1 MKGSVLMEEKEC
13 TIEDCD
19 IFDFMARHVGMTVI
33 HPGGFKATHRLSE
46 ALRIDKNAKVV
57 DIACGKGTT
66 SVFLAQKYDCQVVGI
81 DISGDLIA
89 EAEALKKRKG
99 LEGKVSFFVGDALDM
114 PFSDNEFDVAISQAM
129 LILVSDKE
137 LAVKE
142 ALRVTKSG
150 GRAGWLELSWKKQTT
165 KEFIDAVSNVLCAY
179 CMLKVHTY
187 EDWEKLFKK
196 AGVKHLEI
204 IASSMEFGGLRGM
217 FGDEGFYNAFK
228 IMYRFLTKSRIRR
241 RMSTMNKFFKEN
253 GEYFGFG
260 IYIGEK

>member
-1 MKGSVLMEEKEC
+1 MEEKEC

-19 IFDFMARHVGMTVI
+19 IFDFMARSVGMTVI
-33 HPGGFKATHRLSE
+33 HPGGLKATHRLAE
-46 ALRIDKNAKVV
+46 ALRIDKDTKVV
-57 DIACGKGTT
+57 DVACGKGTT
-66 SVFLAQKYDCQVVGI
+66 AVYLAQKYDCQVVGI
-81 DISGDLIA
+81 DISEDLIA

-99 LEGKVSFFVGDALDM
+99 LEGKVSFLVGDALDM
-114 PFSDNEFDVAISQAM
+114 PFSDNEFDVALSQAM

-137 LAVKE
+137 QAIKE

-196 AGVKHLEI
+196 AGVKQLEI
-204 IASSMEFGGLRGM
+204 MASSLEFGGLRGM
-217 FGDEGFYNAFK
+217 LRDEGIYNAFK
-228 IMYRFLTKSRIRR
+228 IMYRFLTKGRIRR

-260 IYIGEK
+260 IYTGKKKTG